1 MGFQWGKSSVKGL
14 RFREHPTKTVG
25 AGKYKRP
32 LRYYVMTFKWRG
44 RTVSEG
50 LGWENEI
57 FTEWRGKTIIG
68 EEAAEHIFS
77 QLRNNRQSNVPPFT
91 LAELRADNKAVLEEA
106 TRQAEAE
113 KVKNMT
119 FAEIWNDS
127 YYPFIQANRR
137 SQRAIETEELL
148 FRLWINPV
156 IGNLPLAKI
165 ATLPH
170 IEKLKKTMKTAGK
183 SARTIRYALDVVR
196 QVFNHADLKNIYR
209 GRNPAAGRQ
218 VKRPQEDNRRN
229 RSLSPAES
237 DTLLSTL
244 LKHSRDVHDMALLSV
259 HAGLRYGEVAS
270 LKWGDVDIFA
280 GQGVLVDTKSG
291 KNRPFYM
298 TEQVKTMF
306 AKRQPPKSKSGD
318 LVFPDQNGNRQ
329 LKISRTFRL
338 VTDALFNQDV
348 TDSRNKVVFHSLRR
362 TFATQLL
369 NQGTSI
375 YHIQRLLGH
384 ADITTTTRYLD
395 VDGKDLK
402 DAVLK
407 AQQG

>member
-1 MGFQWGKSSVKGL
+1 MPEW
-14 RFREHPTKTVG
+14 TKTKSLGVRYRLHKTRKHGVG
-25 AGKYKRP
+25 YDRYFVIRYKLNGKD
-32 LRYYVMTFKWRG
+32 RG
-44 RTVSEG
+44 EGVGWGSEG
-50 LGWENEI
+50 M
-57 FTEWRGKTIIG
+57 TEKK
-68 EEAAEHIFS
+68 AAAILAE
-77 QLRNNRQSNVPPFT
+77 LRTNQTNGTPPFT
-91 LAELRADNKAVLEEA
+91 LAEKRQMEDNRREEA
-106 TRQAEAE
+106 TQQAEAE

-170 IEKLKKTMKTAGK
+170 IEKLKKAMKTAGK
-183 SARTIRYALDVVR
+183 SPRTVRYALDIVR

-244 LKHSRDVHDMALLSV
+244 LKHSQDVHDMAMLSL

-270 LKWGDVDIFA
+270 LKWGDVDTFA
-280 GQGVLVDTKSG
+280 GQGVLKDTKSG

-298 TEQVKTMF
+298 TPAVRAMF
-306 AKRQPPKSKSGD
+306 AKRQTPKCKPGD
-318 LVFPDQNGNRQ
+318 LVFPDRNGNQ
-329 LKISRTFRL
+329 QPKISRTFRL
-338 VTDALFNQDV
+338 VADELFNQSV
-348 TDSRNKVVFHSLRR
+348 TDPRNKVVFHSLRR

-384 ADITTTTRYLD
+384 ADISTTTRYLD
-395 VDGKDLK
+395 ADGKDLK